1 MDVFTHFAV
10 PYLLLWALRRP
21 HRERLAAGLGG
32 YAPDLDVL
40 TAPLAHVFP
49 DLYFLGHR
57 GVSHTLLGA
66 PLHALVLVGVL
77 ALPWWSRR
85 WPRMEAYRFGPRLVL
100 LAMVASYTHLVLDV
114 VTMWGVPLLWPWS
127 FDRFT
132 TSWFFYGVPWLLPL
146 SAWLA
151 WRALRDRADDAFLRR
166 VALALALVLVAS
178 GALRA
183 ATHPGTPEGGLA
195 QPLALEW
202 RWATFRPVPG
212 GWEVTWWSA
221 GAAEGTVTYPH
232 DPPVS
237 PEAVEALRRA
247 QEDDLYRRFRLY
259 AGGPV
264 ATVAERTPEGAYN
277 LTFFDLMERAQL
289 ESQSGLFPRDEERGR
304 LALEV
309 LPDGT
314 VRER

>member
-10 PYLLLWALRRP
+10 PYLLLWGLRRP

-40 TAPLAHVFP
+40 TVPLVHLFP
-49 DLYFLGHR
+49 DLYYLGHR
-57 GVSHTLLGA
+57 GVSHTLFGA
-66 PLHALVLVGVL
+66 PLHALFLVCVL

-85 WPRMEAYRFGPRLVL
+85 WPRMAEYRFGPRLVAIAL
-100 LAMVASYTHLVLDV
+100 LASYTHLALDL

-127 FDRFT
+127 FARFT
-132 TSWFFYGVPWLLPL
+132 TGWFFYSVLWALPV

-151 WRALRDRADDAFLRR
+151 WRALRGRADERFLRGVA
-166 VALALALVLVAS
+166 VALVVVFLAS
-178 GALRA
+178 GTIRVV
-183 ATHPGTPEGGLA
+183 TYPGTPEGGVA
-195 QPLALEW
+195 QPLALDW
-202 RWATFRPVPG
+202 QWATLRPVDG
-212 GWEVTWWSA
+212 GWEVRWWS
-221 GAAEGTVTYPH
+221 GGVPVGNVTYPH
-232 DPPVS
+232 APPVT
-237 PEAVEALRRA
+237 PEGVEALRRA
-247 QEDDLYRRFRLY
+247 EDTSLHRRFLMY

-264 ATVAERTPEGAYN
+264 ATVAERAPDGTYN

-289 ESQSGLFPRDEERGR
+289 EAHTGFFPRDEERGM

-309 LPDGT
+309 RPDGS